1 MLDTNV
7 VGVVRVLHAFLPLL
21 ERSASGVV
29 VNVGSGLG
37 SFGRVHDPERPEF
50 RLPGVMAYAASKSAV
65 SMLTVHYAQA
75 HPGLRVNVVDPG
87 PTATDLNGHRGSQ
100 TVEEGAEAIVRAAL
114 LSTEGPTGT
123 FSDAAGCQPLVTR
136 PLPPRKRA

>member
-1 MLDTNV
+1 MVAARPGKQPGTAGTRKRPLW
-7 VGVVRVLHAFLPLL
+7 LPPTD
-21 ERSASGVV
+21 
-29 VNVGSGLG
+29 NVGSGLG

-123 FSDAAGCQPLVTR
+123 FSDAAGVSPW
-136 PLPPRKRA
+136 

>member
-7 VGVVRVLHAFLPLL
+7 VGVVRVLNAFLPLL
-21 ERSASGVV
+21 ERGAAGVV

-37 SFGRVHDPERPEF
+37 SFGRVHDPGRPEF
-50 RLPGVMAYAASKSAV
+50 QLPGVMAYAASKSAV

-75 HPGLRVNVVDPG
+75 YPGLRVNVVDPG

-100 TVEEGAEAIVRAAL
+100 TVEVGAEAIVRAAL
-114 LSTEGPTGT
+114 PTPEGPTGT
-123 FSDAAGCQPLVTR
+123 FSDAAGVSPW
-136 PLPPRKRA
+136 